1 MERMTHMRCNGIKSG
16 YWSPEKKENLVQ
28 RLAEYENT
36 GLEPEEIAEAVRKWI
51 PVAEGLPL
59 GDESVLVQVNGTY
72 KNVTYENAILTGAYF
87 EDGGWIIDEEPEWE
101 DPEIVAW
108 MPLPEPYRSVR
119 KSLNL
124 PKKRSKN

>member
-36 GLEPEEIAEAVRKWI
+36 GLEPEEIAEAVRKWV

-59 GDESVLVQVNGTY
+59 GDECVLIQVNGTY

-87 EDGGWIIDEEPEWE
+87 EDEGWIIDEEPEWE
-101 DPEIVAW
+101 KPEVVAW
-108 MPLPEPYRSVR
+108 MYLPDPYSRVSNN
-119 KSLNL
+119 LNL
-124 PKKRSKN
+124 PEKKN

>member
-36 GLEPEEIAEAVRKWI
+36 GLEPEEIAEVVHKWVH
-51 PVAEGLPL
+51 VAEGLPL
-59 GDESVLVQVNGTY
+59 GDERVLVQVNGTY

-87 EDGGWIIDEEPEWE
+87 EDEGWIVDEEPEWE
-101 DPEIVAW
+101 DPEVVAW
-108 MPLPEPYRSVR
+108 MPLPEPYQSAR
-119 KSLNL
+119 KSLNS
-124 PKKRSKN
+124 PKKDRKN